1 MQFALS
7 SGMLDL
13 FSFIFFLGLSRRTFF
28 ISELVRDSSIFYKE
42 LDLELA
48 KVFLEQDY
56 ERHQ

>member
-13 FSFIFFLGLSRRTFF
+13 LLFFLGLSRRTFF

-42 LDLELA
+42 LDLKLA